1 MRREELAIGRRLS
14 GLKIDTI
21 YISTKNNEMYIVLYD
36 EDEKRQYEL
45 RITAVRQPSGACLDF
60 DAYEVAPTRWCP

>member
-1 MRREELAIGRRLS
+1 MGREELAIGRRLS

-21 YISTKNNEMYIVLYD
+21 YINTKCNEMYIVLYD
-36 EDEKRQYEL
+36 EDRKRQYEL

-60 DAYEVAPTRWCP
+60 DAYEVIPTRWCP